1 MKHETMSEWSKRMHT
16 EGRRKP
22 LRSFKE
28 LCKELGVNSKSMAG
42 FLGTFNGPKAK
53 LNHRNG
59 VVRNMWFD
67 PDEFRAWWKEVKLKM
82 EAPEYKK
89 YVAKK
94 KAPKEY
100 RPTEAFR
107 LQLWLRECGGATV
120 KQIREAGFTGVY
132 GGASERMMKHGS
144 LTKES
149 RNGKTFWVATDV
161 DYITRKGANK

>member
-1 MKHETMSEWSKRMHT
+1 MRHESMSDWSKRIHT

-22 LRSFKE
+22 LRSFQE

-42 FLGTFNGPKAK
+42 FLSTLNGPKAK
-53 LNHRNG
+53 LNHRSG
-59 VVRNMWFD
+59 VVKNMWFD

-100 RPTEAFR
+100 KPTEAFR

-144 LTKES
+144 LRRE
-149 RNGKTFWVATDV
+149 GKLWIATDV
-161 DYITRKGANK
+161 DYKPRERK